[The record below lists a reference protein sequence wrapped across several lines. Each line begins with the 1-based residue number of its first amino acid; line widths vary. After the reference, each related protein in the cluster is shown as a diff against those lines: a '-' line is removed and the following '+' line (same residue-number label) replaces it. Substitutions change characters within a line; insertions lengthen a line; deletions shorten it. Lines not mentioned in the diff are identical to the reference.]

1 MRRPS
6 SAALLLAGL
15 LILWGVVAPATA
27 AAPNFPSYD
36 SRYHNYPEMVAEIKA
51 TEAAYPSLVHVF
63 SIGKSYQGR
72 DIWAAKVSD
81 NVNVD
86 ESEPEVFID
95 ALHHAR
101 EHLTTEQALYLL
113 RMLTH
118 EYATSSTVRNL
129 VNSREIWIVFAVNPD
144 GFEYDLTGNPYR
156 AWRKNRQPNTGSSYV
171 GTDLNRNYDYHWGCC
186 GGSSGSTSSLTY
198 RGRAPFSAP
207 ETRVIRDFVKSR
219 VIDGRQQIKVHI
231 ALHTNDELILW
242 PYGYTTKNIPI
253 DMTTEDYTGLVALGK
268 GMASRNGYKPE
279 QSSDLYVSDGDETDW
294 MYGRYRI
301 FSYTWELYP
310 KDQPTVWQDH
320 YPPDEVIAR
329 ETSRNRAALLYA
341 ISAASC
347 PYSGGG
353 PAMVRR
359 DCGPLYDDF
368 EINRGW
374 TRDPDGTDTATA
386 GLWQV
391 GDPLAVDS
399 LGPKQLGTTVSGR
412 AALVTGLAGATPT
425 TQNDLDGGVT
435 TMRSAPVTLN
445 GAPGPLT
452 FRYYFAHRSDSS
464 SADWLR
470 FYVEADGVR
479 TLVKEEVGAANDDD
493 AAWASAAIPM
503 GAFAG
508 KTVRIVIQANDAA
521 GNSYVEAAV
530 DDLRIQRP

>member
-368 EINRGW
+368 EI
-374 TRDPDGTDTATA
+374 
-386 GLWQV
+386 
-391 GDPLAVDS
+391 
-399 LGPKQLGTTVSGR
+399 
-412 AALVTGLAGATPT
+412 
-425 TQNDLDGGVT
+425 
-435 TMRSAPVTLN
+435 
-445 GAPGPLT
+445 
-452 FRYYFAHRSDSS
+452 
-464 SADWLR
+464 
-470 FYVEADGVR
+470 
-479 TLVKEEVGAANDDD
+479 
-493 AAWASAAIPM
+493 
-503 GAFAG
+503 
-508 KTVRIVIQANDAA
+508 
-521 GNSYVEAAV
+521 
-530 DDLRIQRP
+530 

>member
-51 TEAAYPSLVHVF
+51 AETAYPSLVHVF
-63 SIGKSYQGR
+63 SMGNSYQGR

-86 ESEPEVFID
+86 EPEPEVFID

-101 EHLTTEQALYLL
+101 EHLVTEQALYLL
-113 RMLTH
+113 RVLSRGYTTDSH
-118 EYATSSTVRNL
+118 VRDL
-129 VNSREIWIVFAVNPD
+129 VNSREVWIVFAVNPD

-171 GTDLNRNYDYHWGCC
+171 GTDLNRNYDYHWSCC
-186 GGSSGSTSSLTY
+186 GGSSGSPSSITY
-198 RGRAPFSAP
+198 RGRTPFSAP

-219 VIDGRQQIKVHI
+219 VIDGRQQIRVHL
-231 ALHTNDELILW
+231 ALHTNDELVLW
-242 PYGYTTKNIPI
+242 PYGYTRTDIPI
-253 DMTTEDYTGLVALGK
+253 DMTTEDHTALVALGRA
-268 GMASRNGYKPE
+268 MASRNGYKAE
-279 QSSDLYVSDGDETDW
+279 QSSDLYISDGDETDW

-301 FSYTWELYP
+301 FSYVWELYP
-310 KDQPTVWQDH
+310 KDQSTVWKDH

-329 ETSRNRAALLYA
+329 ETARNRSALLHA

-353 PAMVRR
+353 DAMIRR
-359 DCGPLYDDF
+359 DCGALYDDF

-374 TRDPDGTDTATA
+374 QRDPDGTDTASA
-386 GLWQV
+386 GVWQI
-391 GDPLAVDS
+391 GDPVGVSS

-412 AALVTGLAGATPT
+412 AALVTGITGATST
-425 TQNDLDGGVT
+425 TANDLDGGVT
-435 TMRSAPVTLN
+435 TMRSAPVTL
-445 GAPGPLT
+445 GPTVGPLT
-452 FRYYFAHRSDSS
+452 FSYYLAHGSNSS

-479 TLVKEEVGAANDDD
+479 TLVKEELGSATDDD
-493 AAWASAAIPM
+493 AAWASVAIPM
-503 GAFAG
+503 ASWAG
-508 KTVRIVIQANDAA
+508 KSVRIVIAANDGA
-521 GNSYVEAAV
+521 GDSYVEAAV
-530 DDLRIQRP
+530 DDLRIRRP